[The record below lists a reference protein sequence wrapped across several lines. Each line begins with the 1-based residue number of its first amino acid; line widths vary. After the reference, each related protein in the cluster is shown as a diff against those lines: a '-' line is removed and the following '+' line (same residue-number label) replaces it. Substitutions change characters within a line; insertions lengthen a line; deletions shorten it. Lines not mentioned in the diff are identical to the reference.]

1 MRAELASSVSAD
13 EAAALA
19 GRRSLLAH
27 LDAAR
32 RHIVRAA
39 LAVAVGFLVAF
50 TFISHIVGFILRP
63 LQHVLPG
70 GDRLI
75 YTQTTDAF
83 VLYLK
88 IAALAGVVLAS
99 PYLLWQVW
107 QLSTPVLSR
116 RARRHALAFVS
127 FSTLLF
133 AVGALFGHY
142 VVFPWIWGF
151 LAGFATDYM
160 RFAPEITAAFSLYVK
175 VVVALGL
182 VFEMPVVV
190 FFLARL
196 GIVSHRTLLHYGR
209 HAVLVAFV
217 IGAIVTPPDVVSQ
230 VLLAAPLLGLYG
242 LAIGIAW
249 LFGSGSASEG

>member
-1 MRAELASSVSAD
+1 MRAEPASAASPEDPSAF
-13 EAAALA
+13 A
-19 GRRSLLAH
+19 GRPSLLAH

-32 RHIVRAA
+32 RHTIRAA
-39 LAVAVGFLVAF
+39 VAVAVGFLVAF
-50 TFISHIVGFILRP
+50 AFISQVAGFILRP
-63 LQHVLPG
+63 LQRVLPD

-88 IAALAGVVLAS
+88 IAALAGAVLAS

-116 RARRHALAFVS
+116 RVRRQAFAFVGC
-127 FSTLLF
+127 STILF
-133 AVGALFGHY
+133 AAGALYGHY

-151 LAGFATDYM
+151 LASFATDYM
-160 RFAPEITAAFSLYVK
+160 RFAPEIAAAFSIYVK
-175 VVVALGL
+175 VVVALG
-182 VFEMPVVV
+182 VAFEMPVVV
-190 FFLARL
+190 FFLARF
-196 GIVSHRTLLHYGR
+196 GILSHRTLIDYGR

-217 IGAIVTPPDVVSQ
+217 IGAVVTPPDVVSQ
-230 VLLAAPLLGLYG
+230 VLLAAPLLALYA

-249 LFGSGSASEG
+249 LFGRGPAREG